1 MANGWFQRKLG
12 AASKRSLQAKV
23 EAIPD
28 GLWEQCPGCRELVF
42 TRELERSL
50 KVCKKCNYH
59 FRLTALERL
68 ELLLDLDSFIEW
80 DAHLRT
86 VDPLSFPHY
95 DAALLKNQ
103 QKTGMSEAI
112 LSGTGRIDGL
122 PLGVAVTDSR
132 FIMGSM
138 GSVVGERITRVI
150 ERCIEREMPV
160 LLISGSGGAARMQEA
175 LLSLIPMAKASG

>member
-1 MANGWFQRKLG
+1 SVARTRSGGHGGRVTEVAEGASGMANGWFQRKSS

-42 TRELERSL
+42 SRELERSL

-59 FRLTALERL
+59 FRLTASERL

-86 VDPLSFPHY
+86 VDPLQFPHY

-103 QKTGMSEAI
+103 QKTGMNEAV

-122 PLGVAVTDSR
+122 PL
-132 FIMGSM
+132 
-138 GSVVGERITRVI
+138 
-150 ERCIEREMPV
+150 
-160 LLISGSGGAARMQEA
+160 
-175 LLSLIPMAKASG
+175 